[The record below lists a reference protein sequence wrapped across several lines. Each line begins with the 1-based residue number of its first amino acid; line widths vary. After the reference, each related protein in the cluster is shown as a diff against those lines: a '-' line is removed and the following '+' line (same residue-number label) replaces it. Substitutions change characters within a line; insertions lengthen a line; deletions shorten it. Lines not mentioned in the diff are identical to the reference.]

1 MRARALLAL
10 LAAHAAAADLLDDV
24 DGAPPAMVA
33 ASALLP
39 LPPLLLL
46 PVRLSAAPT
55 PPALRPFSTLRVRC
69 RSRFREALHLLPPEP
84 HPTAARPPPEV
95 RVVEV

>member
-33 ASALLP
+33 ASA
-39 LPPLLLL
+39 PPDGLDVARCAREQARMYVLD
-46 PVRLSAAPT
+46 RAAFVGGYQLIEGVTAGP
-55 PPALRPFSTLRVRC
+55 ST
-69 RSRFREALHLLPPEP
+69 
-84 HPTAARPPPEV
+84 
-95 RVVEV
+95 